1 VNEAT
6 PESPGR
12 RHLLRAVGVRVDA
25 RPVPLLEPTSL
36 AVRDGERLLVAGEPG
51 HGHTALALALGGRLK
66 VDGGFVELDGSR
78 SGRALRRA
86 VALVDVPGVSE
97 PDPVLPLGTVVA
109 EELAMAGLPT
119 RHGAVGDYLDERGLG
134 HLAGSPLEAVPTGPR
149 LRVLAGLAARRPG
162 VLAVVTTVPD
172 RFGGDPADWWALAGE
187 LAAAGLAVVVTC
199 TDASALQLASASW
212 AHPWSG
218 PSPVALGSAHAP
230 GTRTPAT
237 RTPATRPLEETLP

>member
-1 VNEAT
+1 
-6 PESPGR
+6 
-12 RHLLRAVGVRVDA
+12 
-25 RPVPLLEPTSL
+25 
-36 AVRDGERLLVAGEPG
+36 
-51 HGHTALALALGGRLK
+51 
-66 VDGGFVELDGSR
+66 
-78 SGRALRRA
+78 
-86 VALVDVPGVSE
+86 
-97 PDPVLPLGTVVA
+97 LGTVVA